1 MSEIR
6 TPAASRARRSLG
18 PMVLVFLVSLAPI
31 VGAVVMYLNPQWW
44 PDDGRSYGT
53 LVTPQR
59 TVPAAAELK
68 LTTLDGKPFDL
79 NTLKGRWVLV
89 VADDGDCGDDCARKL
104 FITRNVHASQGK
116 DVDRAARIWLI
127 TDDQP
132 VPQRV
137 LDAYRGTLM
146 LRTDPASAA
155 QFLLGKPAGQPVTP
169 ALHTELNAPIW
180 VIDPLGHLML
190 QFPGEADPVEVR
202 DDFRKLL
209 RQSRIG

>member
-1 MSEIR
+1 
-6 TPAASRARRSLG
+6 
-18 PMVLVFLVSLAPI
+18 
-31 VGAVVMYLNPQWW
+31 MYLNPQWW

-53 LVTPQR
+53 LITPQR
-59 TVPAAAELK
+59 SVPAAAELN
-68 LTTLDGKPFDL
+68 LRTLDGKPFDL

-89 VADDGDCGDDCARKL
+89 LADDGDCGDDCARKL

-116 DVDRAARIWLI
+116 NVDRAARVWLI

-137 LDAYRGTLM
+137 LDAYQGTLM
-146 LRTDPASAA
+146 LRADPSSAA
-155 QFLLGKPAGQPVTP
+155 QFLLDKPAGQAVTP
-169 ALHTELNAPIW
+169 DVHTELNAPIW

-190 QFPGEADPVEVR
+190 QFPGEADPVKVR